1 MTMDWIRIVI
11 DGYNLLHQ
19 TPVMQTGS
27 GAVWL
32 HQQRINLVQRL
43 AKLLTPSE
51 RTTTMCVFDA
61 HTDRSPNTTD
71 FVLDD
76 IRVCFAH
83 NHREADDFIE
93 ELIEQHPSPQS
104 LLVVSSDRRI
114 QSAARYRQAQT
125 TNSREWFDKIT
136 SRYTTSLADSTTLDN
151 GTDPEA
157 IKNVPLVEQDVDAW
171 TSYLEMEDVS
181 MNKTSDDR
189 PAPKPKAAPK
199 RSPKPDDIKS
209 TSQDNRQ
216 SNSNKKLPGSV
227 RKKTKS
233 SPRIKPEGI
242 TPSAEDSGID
252 PKILKR
258 ANRKLPDDG
267 PLFPE
272 DYFDGVS

>member
-1 MTMDWIRIVI
+1 MTMDWIRLVI

-32 HQQRINLVQRL
+32 HQQRINLVQQL

-83 NHREADDFIE
+83 HHREADDFIE
-93 ELIEQHPSPQS
+93 ELIEQHPSPRS

-114 QSAARYRQAQT
+114 QNAAKYRQAQT

-136 SRYTTSLADSTTLDN
+136 SRYTTSLADSTTLEN
-151 GTDPEA
+151 ETDPES
-157 IKNVPLVEQDVDAW
+157 IKNLPLVEQDVDAW
-171 TSYLEMEDVS
+171 TSYLEMEGVS
-181 MNKTSDDR
+181 MNKASDDR
-189 PAPKPKAAPK
+189 PKSKPKAASK
-199 RSPKPDDIKS
+199 RSPKSDAIKP
-209 TSQDNRQ
+209 TSQEKSQ
-216 SNSNKKLPGSV
+216 TTSAKKSPGSP

-233 SPRIKPEGI
+233 LPQKKTGGI
-242 TPSAEDSGID
+242 TRSAEESGID

-272 DYFDGVS
+272 DYFEGVS

>member
-1 MTMDWIRIVI
+1 MIMDWIRIVI

-32 HQQRINLVQRL
+32 HHQRINLVQQL

-93 ELIEQHPSPQS
+93 ELIEQHPSPRS

-114 QSAARYRQAQT
+114 QNAARYRQAQT

-151 GTDPEA
+151 ETDPEA

-171 TSYLEMEDVS
+171 TSYLEMEGVT
-181 MNKTSDDR
+181 MNKASDDR
-189 PAPKPKAAPK
+189 PEPKPKAAPK
-199 RSPKPDDIKS
+199 RSPKSDNIKP
-209 TSQDNRQ
+209 TSQDKRQ
-216 SNSNKKLPGSV
+216 TNSNKKLPGSA

-233 SPRIKPEGI
+233 APLIKPEGK

>member
-1 MTMDWIRIVI
+1 MDWIKIVI

-19 TPVMQTGS
+19 TPAMQTGS

-32 HQQRINLVQRL
+32 HHQRINLVQQL

-51 RTTTMCVFDA
+51 RTTTICVFDA

-83 NHREADDFIE
+83 HHREADDLIE
-93 ELIEQHPSPQS
+93 ELIEQHPSPRS

-114 QSAARYRQAQT
+114 QNAARYRQAQT

-136 SRYTTSLADSTTLDN
+136 SRYTTSLADSTTLEIE
-151 GTDPEA
+151 TDPES

-171 TSYLEMEDVS
+171 VSYLEMESVS
-181 MNKTSDDR
+181 MNKVPDDR
-189 PAPKPKAAPK
+189 PVPKPKAAPK
-199 RSPKPDDIKS
+199 RSLKPDDIKP
-209 TSQDNRQ
+209 TSQDKRQ
-216 SNSNKKLPGSV
+216 SNSNKKLPESA
-227 RKKTKS
+227 RKKTQS
-233 SPRIKPEGI
+233 SPRKKSEG
-242 TPSAEDSGID
+242 TTLSAEESGID